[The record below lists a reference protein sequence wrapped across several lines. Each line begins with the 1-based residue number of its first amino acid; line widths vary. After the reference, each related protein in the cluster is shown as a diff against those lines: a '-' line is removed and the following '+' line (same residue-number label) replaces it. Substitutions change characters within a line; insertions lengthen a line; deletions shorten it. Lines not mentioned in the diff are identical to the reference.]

1 MGTLEPHGIGA
12 WEAGSEDSGAGARG
26 IELFETEVELGE
38 KKMGSFWGL
47 GSVWTRSR
55 SQHGLG
61 WEETSRVQPKDK
73 CNTFRDPTPTFI
85 KNPV

>member
-38 KKMGSFWGL
+38 KKNGVLLGNWQCVDSLALAARTRVGRSLQAAAQRQVQHVSF
-47 GSVWTRSR
+47 SYPYIS
-55 SQHGLG
+55 
-61 WEETSRVQPKDK
+61 K
-73 CNTFRDPTPTFI
+73 
-85 KNPV
+85 